1 MRQNISGGSPYE
13 PIIGFSRAVR
23 VGHTVF
29 LAGTGPVGADNED
42 VAGQTRRIFAIAEK
56 ALGEAGATLADVVRT
71 RMYLTHV
78 EDWEAVGR
86 VHGEFFGI
94 VRPAATMVV
103 VAALLNP
110 AWRIEIEFDAVID
123 ASVPSPLVPKKGFR
137 LMPKLSIRDIE
148 LANKRVFI
156 RVDFNVPLTEDG
168 STITDDTRIVATLP
182 TIEYAL
188 KHRAKVILASH
199 LGRPKGKPNPKYS
212 LRPVVDRL
220 RELLDK
226 QVGESVNVAFSPDCI
241 GEVASEMARQLES
254 GQVLLL
260 ENLRYHAEEE
270 ANDPAF
276 SKALASLAEIY
287 VNDAFGSAHRAHAS
301 TEGITHFLKPAV
313 AGLLMEKEITYL
325 GKALESPEKP
335 FVAIIGGSKISGK
348 IDVIDNLLDKVDT
361 LVIVGGMA
369 YTFQRA
375 LGVTT
380 GKSLVEEDKI
390 DMAKAAIE
398 KAKAKGVNLLLPVD
412 NILADSFTPD
422 AKTQVWDTSVDFPAD
437 WQGLDIGPKSIAA
450 IEDVV
455 LTARTIVWNGP
466 AGVFEFPRFAVG
478 TNAIAQAVAANKAA
492 ISIIGGGD
500 SVSAINKTGLADQIT
515 HISTGGGA
523 SLEFLEGKKLPGVE
537 ALTNK

>member
-1 MRQNISGGSPYE
+1 M
-13 PIIGFSRAVR
+13 A
-23 VGHTVF
+23 
-29 LAGTGPVGADNED
+29 
-42 VAGQTRRIFAIAEK
+42 
-56 ALGEAGATLADVVRT
+56 
-71 RMYLTHV
+71 
-78 EDWEAVGR
+78 
-86 VHGEFFGI
+86 
-94 VRPAATMVV
+94 
-103 VAALLNP
+103 
-110 AWRIEIEFDAVID
+110 
-123 ASVPSPLVPKKGFR
+123 
-137 LMPKLSIRDIE
+137 KLSIRDIE
-148 LANKRVFI
+148 LTNKRVFI
-156 RVDFNVPLTEDG
+156 RVDFNVPLSEDG
-168 STITDDTRIVATLP
+168 TEITDDTRIVATLP
-182 TIEYAL
+182 TIVYAL
-188 KHRAKVILASH
+188 KRRAKVILSSH

-212 LRPVVDRL
+212 LRPIVDRL

-226 QVGESVNVAFSPDCI
+226 EVDGSINVAFAPDCI
-241 GEVASEMARQLES
+241 GEIASELSRQLES

-276 SKALASLAEIY
+276 SKALAALAEVY

-325 GKALESPEKP
+325 GKALENPEKP

-390 DMAKAAIE
+390 DMAKAAID
-398 KAKAKGVNLLLPVD
+398 KAKAKGVKLLLPVD
-412 NILADSFTPD
+412 NVLADSFSPD
-422 AKTQVWDTSVDFPAD
+422 AKTQPWDTSVNFPSD
-437 WQGLDIGPKSIAA
+437 WQGLDIGPKSIKA
-450 IEDVV
+450 IEEVV
-455 LTARTIVWNGP
+455 STARTIVWNGP
-466 AGVFEFPRFAVG
+466 AGVFEFPKFAVG
-478 TNAIAQAVAANKAA
+478 TNAIARAVAANKAA

-500 SVSAINKTGLADQIT
+500 SVSAINQAGVADQIT

-537 ALTNK
+537 ALTDK

>member
-1 MRQNISGGSPYE
+1 MS
-13 PIIGFSRAVR
+13 
-23 VGHTVF
+23 
-29 LAGTGPVGADNED
+29 
-42 VAGQTRRIFAIAEK
+42 
-56 ALGEAGATLADVVRT
+56 
-71 RMYLTHV
+71 
-78 EDWEAVGR
+78 
-86 VHGEFFGI
+86 
-94 VRPAATMVV
+94 
-103 VAALLNP
+103 
-110 AWRIEIEFDAVID
+110 
-123 ASVPSPLVPKKGFR
+123 
-137 LMPKLSIRDIE
+137 KLSIRDIE
-148 LANKRVFI
+148 LADKRVFI

-188 KHRAKVILASH
+188 RHHAKVILASH
-199 LGRPKGKPNPKYS
+199 LGRPKGKPDPKYS

-220 RELLDK
+220 RALLDK
-226 QVGESVNVAFSPDCI
+226 QLGESINVAFAPDCV
-241 GEVASEMARQLES
+241 GEVAEEMARQLES

-260 ENLRYHAEEE
+260 ENLRFHAEEE

-276 SKALASLAEIY
+276 SQALASLAEIY

-301 TEGITHFLKPAV
+301 TEGITHFLTPAV

-325 GKALESPEKP
+325 GKALEDPEKP

-348 IDVIDNLLDKVDT
+348 IDVINNLLDKVDT
-361 LVIVGGMA
+361 LIIVGGMA

-390 DMAKAAIE
+390 EVAREAIA
-398 KAKAKGVNLLLPVD
+398 KAKAKGVQLLLPVD
-412 NILADSFTPD
+412 NVLANSFAPD
-422 AKTQVWDTSVDFPAD
+422 AKTKPWDTSVNFPTD
-437 WQGLDIGPKSIAA
+437 WQGLDIGPKTITN
-450 IEDVV
+450 IEDIIT
-455 LTARTIVWNGP
+455 TARTIVWNGP

-478 TNAIAQAVAANKAA
+478 TNAIARAVAANKAA

-500 SVSAINKTGLADQIT
+500 SVSAINQAGVANQIT

-537 ALTNK
+537 ALTDK